1 MNANSNVVWVAGAS
15 GLVGRALLDVLA
27 RQPVQVHALLRRFQA
42 LPSHPRLTQH
52 QVDFGRADL
61 GARLPAPTAI
71 YIALGTT
78 IAQAGS
84 QEAFRAVDLD
94 AVLTVARAAR
104 AQGASRCAVV
114 SALGADPKS
123 AVFYSRVKGEMEQAL
138 PQLGFARLVIAR
150 PSLLVGD
157 RAALAQPER
166 AGERWAQRLS
176 GPLLPLIPKRWRPIT
191 AARVAG
197 AVALALAQD
206 GPGVSVL
213 ESARMQDFEEEK
225 GNP

>member
-1 MNANSNVVWVAGAS
+1 MSSSNTSIWVAGAS

-27 RQPVQVHALLRRFQA
+27 RQPVQVHALLRRPQD
-42 LPSHPRLTQH
+42 LPPYPRLTQH
-52 QVDFGRADL
+52 KVDFGRADL
-61 GARLPAPTAI
+61 GAQLPAPTAI

-84 QEAFRAVDLD
+84 QEAFRAVDLN

-104 AQGASRCAVV
+104 AKGASRCAVV

-123 AVFYSRVKGEMEQAL
+123 AVFYNRVKGEMEQAL
-138 PQLGFARLVIAR
+138 AQLGFARLVIAR

-157 RAALAQPER
+157 RAALGQPER

-191 AARVAG
+191 AVRVAG
-197 AVALALAQD
+197 AMALALAQD
-206 GPGVSVL
+206 GPGISVL
-213 ESARMQDFEEEK
+213 ESARMQDFEEQ

>member
-1 MNANSNVVWVAGAS
+1 MNAACDGVWVAGAS
-15 GLVGRALLDVLA
+15 GLVGRALLEVLA
-27 RQPVQVHALLRRFQA
+27 RQPVQVHALLRRPQA
-42 LPSHPRLTQH
+42 LPGHPRLTQH
-52 QVDFGRADL
+52 LVDFGRADL
-61 GARLPAPTAI
+61 GARLPAPQAV

-104 AQGASRCAVV
+104 AQGASHCAVV
-114 SALGADPKS
+114 SALGADPTS
-123 AVFYSRVKGEMEQAL
+123 AVFYNRVKGEMEQGLA
-138 PQLGFARLVIAR
+138 QLGFARLVVAR

-157 RAALAQPER
+157 RAALGQPER

-197 AVALALAQD
+197 ALALALAQD
-206 GPGVSVL
+206 GPRLSVL
-213 ESARMQDFEEEK
+213 ESARMQDFKQEQ
-225 GNP
+225 GTP